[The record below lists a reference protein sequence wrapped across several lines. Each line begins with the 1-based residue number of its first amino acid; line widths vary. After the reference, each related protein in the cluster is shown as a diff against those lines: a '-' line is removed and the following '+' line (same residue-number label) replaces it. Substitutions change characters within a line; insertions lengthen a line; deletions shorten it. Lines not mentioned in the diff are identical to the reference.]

1 MSSYIL
7 DEFYESIAEAEVVG
21 RMSPNLRYGAQAAKN
36 YLTNQ
41 KYEPDP
47 NKETFVARPGR
58 GANGES
64 SN

>member
-1 MSSYIL
+1 MSSFRL
-7 DEFYESIAEAEVVG
+7 SEFFGSMISCESCG
-21 RMSPNLRYGAQAAKN
+21 RMSPNLRYGARKAKD

-41 KYEPDP
+41 MYEPDP